1 MTERLYYTD
10 PYIEEW
16 NANIKEVFQE
26 EDKFYVILDKTAFF
40 PGGGGQPGDRGFID
54 DLEVNNIFE
63 KEKEIIHVLEKNPDK
78 KEVKCRLNF
87 SRRFYYMQQHAGEHL
102 LSAVL
107 YDSYGTQNDG
117 FHMGDE
123 YVTIDNSIKNLTDDM
138 INEIENKVNYYI
150 YKDIPIVDYF
160 VDYPKVCDLN
170 LRKVCTVE
178 EDIRIVEIQ
187 GIDRIACCGTH
198 VRTTG
203 QIGVIK
209 IIKTEKYKGMT
220 RIYFKCGQKAL
231 EDYQGKHKI
240 VATLNKN
247 YSSTDKEILDK
258 VINESLQVKMLSKEV
273 KELKEKL
280 MEFCAQD
287 IVKEV
292 NKLILFR
299 VFKEET
305 FEEIQI
311 INRFIMEKSH
321 SINILVSEKDRK
333 VILSHD
339 GKFQLNCGKLFKESI
354 SKFQGKGGGGDRQC
368 QGAFLKE
375 EDLNNFSEFLRY
387 EANKYVKF

>member
-10 PYIEEW
+10 PYIKEW

-26 EDKFYVILDKTAFF
+26 ENKFYVILDKTAFF

-54 DLEVNNIFE
+54 DLEVKNVFE
-63 KEKEIIHVLEKNPDK
+63 REKEIIHVLEKNPDK
-78 KEVKCRLNF
+78 KEVKCKLNF
-87 SRRFYYMQQHAGEHL
+87 SKRFYYMQQHAGEHL

-138 INEIENKVNYYI
+138 INEVENKVNYYI

-160 VDYPKVCDLN
+160 VDYPKVCDFN

-203 QIGVIK
+203 QIGLIK

-339 GKFQLNCGKLFKESI
+339 GKFQLNCGKLFKENI

>member
-10 PYIEEW
+10 PYIKEW

-54 DLEVNNIFE
+54 DLEVKNIFE
-63 KEKEIIHVLEKNPDK
+63 REKEIIHVLEKNPDE
-78 KEVKCRLNF
+78 KEVKCKLNF
-87 SRRFYYMQQHAGEHL
+87 SKRLYYMQQHAGEHL

-138 INEIENKVNYYI
+138 INEVENKVNYYI

-170 LRKVCTVE
+170 LRKACTVE

-203 QIGVIK
+203 QIGLIK

-299 VFKEET
+299 IFKEET

-311 INRFIMEKSH
+311 INRFIIEKSH

-339 GKFQLNCGKLFKESI
+339 GKFQLNCGKFFKENI